1 MRVTDL
7 TPSDKNRDMRRQ
19 RTIYFN
25 DARHY
30 YLFVF
35 EPPMTMEDAWR
46 PVDEVAGTGV
56 DTFVYG
62 VSRVDGLYY
71 PSKTST
77 QFKHGEH
84 GPHSPG
90 FKQNAYWRT
99 WHNMKSLEER
109 GLDPLLVL
117 IDRAH
122 EKGMDFFASLRLSSY
137 PTIDPAY
144 EVKSGGRGWV
154 HREVRDF
161 QREVLRELAVDYPT
175 DGVELDF
182 AAAPGGSP
190 SHFRDEN
197 DAREYTTAVTEWVA
211 EVADMVRGRP
221 GTPGEVGARVYP
233 TEELNLRQGFDVR
246 QWFNDGSV
254 DWVAPLL
261 YGHNLIDPHVDLSWL
276 IEAAHDAD
284 VSVYATIQPH
294 HFDPGHERFVTEHA
308 TPAMRRAAV
317 ASFREQ
323 GADGMYTWFL
333 PWPFGDAERRVLTE
347 MSDPDLLAEADKHY
361 VVGRPSEIAERAGME
376 TQLPLGI
383 ESSDTGTR
391 HPFRLYCA
399 DDLQGKAERVKQVRL
414 RVYIAD
420 IVSED
425 RILFLLNSESLE
437 DEPCLRHFPQGLPPY
452 HGQWLDF
459 DLRHVRPKKGWNTLE
474 IVLEGR
480 PADLISPLVVQDID
494 LIVEYGPY
502 PSTLDLHARV
512 RHPNEQLRTT

>member
-1 MRVTDL
+1 
-7 TPSDKNRDMRRQ
+7 MRRQ

-46 PVDEVAGTGV
+46 PIDEVAGTGV

-71 PSKTST
+71 PSRAST

-84 GPHSPG
+84 GPDSPA

-109 GLDPLLVL
+109 GLDPLRVL

-122 EKGMDFFASLRLSSY
+122 EKGMEFFASLRLSSY
-137 PTIDPAY
+137 PTIDPSH
-144 EVKSGGRGWV
+144 EIKSGGRGWV

-161 QREVLRELAVDYPT
+161 QREVLRELAVDYST
-175 DGVELDF
+175 EGVELDF
-182 AAAPGGSP
+182 AAAPGGSQP
-190 SHFRDEN
+190 HFRDED
-197 DAREYTTAVTEWVA
+197 DARGYTPAVTEWVA
-211 EVADMVRGRP
+211 EVAEIVRDRP
-221 GTPGEVGARVYP
+221 GTSGEVGARVYP

-246 QWFNDGSV
+246 QWLKDGSV

-261 YGHNLIDPHVDLSWL
+261 YAHNQIDPHVDLSWL
-276 IEAAHDAD
+276 IEAAHDVD

-294 HFDPGHERFVTEHA
+294 HFDPGRENFVTEHA

-317 ASFREQ
+317 AAFREQ

-333 PWPFGDAERRVLTE
+333 PWPFGDAERRVLSE
-347 MSDPDLLAEADKHY
+347 MADPDLIVEADKHY
-361 VVGRPSEIAERAGME
+361 VVSRRSDFSERAGLA
-376 TQLPLGI
+376 TQLPVTI
-383 ESSDTGTR
+383 EASDTGTR
-391 HPFRLYCA
+391 HSFRLFCA
-399 DDLQGKAERVKQVRL
+399 DDLQGKADRIKQVRL
-414 RVYIAD
+414 KVYIGD

-425 RILFLLNSESLE
+425 KVRLLLNGESLE
-437 DEPCLRHFPQGLPPY
+437 SETCLRHFPKGLPPY

-459 DLRHVRPKKGWNTLE
+459 DLRHVRPTKGWNTLD
-474 IVLEGR
+474 IVLDGR
-480 PADLISPLVVQDID
+480 PADLISPLVVHDIEF
-494 LIVEYGPY
+494 IVEYGPY
-502 PSTLDLHARV
+502 PSTPDLHARIGRESERLGSAQTLWTEV
-512 RHPNEQLRTT
+512 TRREDL

>member
-1 MRVTDL
+1 
-7 TPSDKNRDMRRQ
+7 MRRQ

-35 EPPMTMEDAWR
+35 EPPMTLEDAWR
-46 PVDEVAGTGV
+46 PVDEVAGAGI

-71 PSKTST
+71 PSKAGT

-84 GPHSPG
+84 GPDSPG

-109 GLDPLLVL
+109 GLDPLRVL

-122 EKGMDFFASLRLSSY
+122 DKGMDFFASLRLSSHAA
-137 PTIDPAY
+137 IDPAH
-144 EVKSGGRGWV
+144 EIASGGRGWV

-175 DGVELDF
+175 EGVELDF
-182 AAAPGGSP
+182 AAAPGGSAP
-190 SHFRDEN
+190 HFRDEN
-197 DAREYTTAVTEWVA
+197 DAREYTPAVTEWVA
-211 EVADMVRGRP
+211 EVAEMVRGRP
-221 GTPGEVGARVYP
+221 GTPGEVGVRVYP
-233 TEELNLRQGFDVR
+233 TQELNLRQGFDVL
-246 QWFNDGSV
+246 QWLRDGSI
-254 DWVAPLL
+254 DWIAPLL

-276 IEAAHDAD
+276 IEAAHAAD

-294 HFDPGHERFVTEHA
+294 HFDPGREHFVTEHA

-347 MSDPDLLAEADKHY
+347 MADPDLIVEADKHY
-361 VVGRPSEIAERAGME
+361 VVGRPSEISERAGME
-376 TQLPLGI
+376 TQLPHTI
-383 ESSDTGTR
+383 EASDTSTR

-414 RVYIAD
+414 KVYVGD

-425 RILFLLNSESLE
+425 RIRFLLNGESLE
-437 DEPCLRHFPQGLPPY
+437 DETCLRHFPKGLPPY

-459 DLRHVRPKKGWNTLE
+459 DLRHVRPTKGWNTLE
-474 IVLEGR
+474 LVLDGR
-480 PADLISPLVVQDID
+480 PADLISPLVVQDVE

-502 PSTLDLHARV
+502 PSTPDVHARN
-512 RHPNEQLRTT
+512 RRPNARAGSTQSLWTEVTSREDP